1 MGQLLVLYLSEDQ
14 GMSLSHSAAY
24 SSAVFAASILGKV
37 LPLTS
42 HLLHLT
48 LPLTPYSLRC
58 TSHTVTSHTGQVGCG
73 CGLDGPHA
81 KWVGMAGTR
90 SLALRSLRLLHPTP
104 RVSLT
109 NHTPCVLHLTGCA
122 LLLCGS
128 LLVLQLERA
137 PSGDTAHSGGSWRI
151 APVSSEA
158 QLAAFVITYG
168 LGYGASFALVQSHAA
183 QAYGRREGFGRLQG
197 ALVLAQYVG
206 GFGGVTLTALL
217 RERTQSYLAPF
228 ALFPVLALIMCGHC
242 YFISW
247 GGSRCGRSSGE

>member
-24 SSAVFAASILGKV
+24 SSAVFAASIVGKV

-109 NHTPCVLHLTGCA
+109 NHTPCVLHLLRFTPHRLRA
-122 LLLCGS
+122 ASVRLLARAAAGACS
-128 LLVLQLERA
+128 LRRYSPLR
-137 PSGDTAHSGGSWRI
+137 G
-151 APVSSEA
+151 
-158 QLAAFVITYG
+158 QLAHRSG
-168 LGYGASFALVQSHAA
+168 L
-183 QAYGRREGFGRLQG
+183 E
-197 ALVLAQYVG
+197 
-206 GFGGVTLTALL
+206 
-217 RERTQSYLAPF
+217 
-228 ALFPVLALIMCGHC
+228 
-242 YFISW
+242 
-247 GGSRCGRSSGE
+247 